1 MNADRCRREIAA
13 IEAWIAAHPG
23 HPQQLGA
30 LMGWLDW
37 QAELRLIEKQHMMDS
52 GSTEP
57 E

>member
-37 QAELRLIEKQHMMDS
+37 QAELRLIEDS
-52 GSTEP
+52 SDP
-57 E
+57 PSVVK